1 MSEESI
7 GLINGTVFKQE
18 MGEDKK
24 LSGRRQGNLRD
35 PPTGKGSHVAFYKR
49 FEDLFQ
55 MYLRS
60 GSFDPYLEAALDEGW
75 YMGTVVDILIDPLGE
90 KQPVVLQWQQRSSM
104 DCVEFYIPNNS
115 LATATN
121 LTFLVD
127 RSSSMYTRSDG
138 RKVYV
143 GDRVKV
149 LKDLYD
155 RYMYGIVIEI
165 GAEVYT
171 EDAEQKEM
179 DMTRGR
185 VVFDQGYVSDVM
197 DLELTVPMNPE
208 TVGVGHWQWHGS
220 TAARIDIGV
229 ALSNNCGSNQI
240 NRMKDCENKYKDWI
254 FPVSQPSFVYYWTNN
269 FEKLDLNPH
278 PDDRNE
284 GRKVTI
290 RKEDFVFDLEFLIK
304 HSREDITSAQINYE
318 NCHNKIEPSSG
329 WRKTYGTE
337 YAQDDDPCNA
347 GGPTIKGSK
356 IDGTVGGKN
365 AQEAAQRG
373 RTNAE
378 RAARRLPAEYDFY
391 VVRDGVFYNRSNGWS
406 GHSNP
411 NRACCV
417 LGGGSMQTHCQEKF
431 SDKYTVSGLFNF
443 QRTLT
448 SMAIG
453 QNECA
458 TQMMNHCPR
467 DFETFNSTECIE
479 FMTNTKYE
487 YRQQTLGKYCAT
499 ADGKLDKGCDCVNQP
514 RALAEDCGQCYRPRS
529 KDDPTLV
536 RDTKDDYWSRY
547 TNSICLFPHVV
558 AEFNKGLEDFKNDS
572 LDLSV
577 EVETAIQASVGLIE
591 IKTVHIVGVAV
602 AIILAVVNLVY
613 MFVPP
618 AKSGNTGRSRTS
630 PTPSNPIIKTM
641 ILFVISVTVMLIYFI
656 YTEFTYADLVNI
668 ADYAQGNTANY
679 QLADTATNPEPE
691 PPQELVEWEPPK
703 DYLEDKDLE
712 FVDEGFCFNPPPC
725 SQYPGFVSARE
736 LLASKDTEDTVP
748 LEYTGKD
755 MLDCCL
761 PMTATSGGRDPN
773 WWDDPRNMWGSMF
786 AELGIGVGTG
796 LALDYLLSKRI
807 YKNLMSGYYPRKVRS
822 MYRTLFRM
830 QGEWSDK
837 IAPNSRKAI
846 SARAEKAS
854 RLLKKKMNSSRLLVN
869 KLTSEMTRR
878 LPVDKALAKSIRLV
892 HAGTKMSRG
901 SVSSISKIGMGA
913 RRHVQRAM
921 FAATQKVTKA
931 YSKMLF
937 TKMVV
942 KVATKGSVAA
952 TKLLG
957 FVGGRVASKFIRLAG
972 GPISAIW
979 MIFDIASMIWD
990 MIDDAKLNTFKSNR
1004 EMLKMRDN
1012 IDAAIWEAQGT
1023 FRTLPLAVIFP
1034 LEWNRAYADFLSE
1047 AMHEAI
1053 DELCKNEEWAIG
1065 YEAAMAGKLADPQY
1079 GVEFW
1084 DKEITTRTLD
1094 IVENMERS
1102 DRECTRLLKKH
1113 IYHANHEPANV
1124 RAFRQCSWWMLARPR
1139 LKYAQFG
1146 TRWTPGVG
1154 VNEAGAVSRN
1164 RADITISAVQKR
1176 RGLDVIEISGFDSD
1190 SDPAK
1195 DELKTSVLAIRLENM
1210 TEDEMVP
1217 VLPNPDMNDSLSL
1230 WTAFLFILAEQPGWA
1245 FDPTTGDVCDLGEG
1259 EAYARP
1265 VESKQCPKPKDAP
1278 KDSECENACAQDR
1291 VVIRSIF
1298 RTTGRIDGVPK
1309 GMWTVISPRPWHD
1322 MEYQLEGHLQSGECR
1337 LIENYSFNS
1346 GSSGSQAYQGFGLSK
1361 IGCDV
1366 WNRIHAPF
1374 SNDKQPSLL
1383 NSFFRAELMAMSL
1396 TSVMYTNNYGKKV
1409 GTHDN
1414 GDPKVE
1420 KQFLPMQGFA
1430 GLAMVGYGSLILA
1443 CNGNAQDTRST
1454 GANGTAETRE
1464 REVVDAYGNTIVT
1477 KKRDKNDKSNDFG
1490 ENRFHLLPEFDPT
1503 RRMCTYTDAFCRSY
1517 GLDYVLC
1524 KEGEG
1529 EGACTTN
1536 FSKENCEDLARYPD
1550 CKLDKTQ
1557 RVAEMFF
1564 GQNMVRRV
1572 FKPIGTFME
1581 GKGENFCYDDGDVET
1596 CETLGVDPWTLETKC
1611 WNETKYNHCELK
1623 KCTDF
1628 GQPF

>member
-1 MSEESI
+1 MSEDSI

-18 MGEDKK
+18 KGESIH
-24 LSGRRQGNLRD
+24 LSGRRQNNLRD
-35 PPTGKGSHVAFYKR
+35 PPTGKGSRVAFYKR

-55 MYLRS
+55 LYLRS
-60 GSFDPYLEAALDEGW
+60 GSIDPYYEAALDEGW
-75 YMGTVVDILIDPLGE
+75 YMGTVVDILIDPSGE

-121 LTFLVD
+121 LTFLID
-127 RSSSMYTRSDG
+127 RSSSVYTRTNG

-165 GAEVYT
+165 GTVVYT
-171 EDAEQKEM
+171 EDAEQEEI

-197 DLELTVPMNPE
+197 DLELAVPMNTPE

-229 ALSNNCGSNQI
+229 ALSDGCGPNQV

-254 FPVSQPSFVYYWTNN
+254 FPESQPSFVYYWSEDNT
-269 FEKLDLNPH
+269 ELLRNPH
-278 PDDRNE
+278 EDDKAE
-284 GRKVTI
+284 SRKFTV

-304 HSREDITSAQINYE
+304 HSREDITREINYE
-318 NCHNKIEPSSG
+318 NCNNKIQPSSD
-329 WRKTYGTE
+329 WTNTYGTE
-337 YAQDDDPCNA
+337 YVNNSCNSN
-347 GGPTIKGSK
+347 GQTITGNK
-356 IDGTVGGKN
+356 
-365 AQEAAQRG
+365 E
-373 RTNAE
+373 NAE
-378 RAARRLPAEYDFY
+378 RAALRLPAEYDFF
-391 VVRDGVFYNRSNGWS
+391 VVSDGVFYGRSPGWP

-411 NRACCV
+411 KRACCV
-417 LGGGSMQTHCQEKF
+417 LGGGSMQTHCDEMY
-431 SDKYTVSGLFNF
+431 SDKFTVSGLFNF

-453 QNECA
+453 EHACSSRMK
-458 TQMMNHCPR
+458 THCHR
-467 DFETFNSTECIE
+467 DFETFNSTECLE
-479 FMTNTKYE
+479 YMSNTSNYFREQTLAEYCNTKDG
-487 YRQQTLGKYCAT
+487 RADLGCR
-499 ADGKLDKGCDCVNQP
+499 CVNQVP
-514 RALAEDCGQCYRPRS
+514 KLAAICGRCYRPRS
-529 KDDPTLV
+529 KDDQTLV
-536 RDTKDDYWSRY
+536 RDSNDDYWSRY
-547 TNSICLFPHVV
+547 TNSICLFPELVE
-558 AEFNKGLEDFKNDS
+558 EFNQGLEEFKNDS
-572 LDLSV
+572 LELTN
-577 EVETAIQASVGLIE
+577 EVKIAIEASVGLIE
-591 IKTVHIVGVAV
+591 IKTVHVVGIAV
-602 AIILAVVNLVY
+602 AIILAVINLVY
-613 MFVPP
+613 MLVPP
-618 AKSGNTGRSRTS
+618 AEPKNTGRSRTS
-630 PTPSNPIIKTM
+630 PKPSNTIIKTM

-679 QLADTATNPEPE
+679 QFGEAATGPDDPNLQE
-691 PPQELVEWEPPK
+691 ELVDWEPPK
-703 DYLEDKDLE
+703 DYSKDKDLE

-773 WWDDPRNMWGSMF
+773 WWDDPRNMWGSLF

-807 YKNLMSGYYPRKVRS
+807 YRNLMSGYYPRKVRS

-878 LPVDKALAKSIRLV
+878 LPVDKALANSIRLV
-892 HAGTKMSRG
+892 HANTKITRG

-921 FAATQKVTKA
+921 FTATQKVTKA
-931 YSKMLF
+931 YSRMLF

-942 KVATKGSVAA
+942 RVAASKSVAVA
-952 TKLLG
+952 KLLG
-957 FVGGRVASKFIRLAG
+957 FVGGRAAMGWMKLAG

-979 MIFDIASMIWD
+979 MLFDVASMIWD
-990 MIDDAKLNTFKSNR
+990 MIDDAKLSTFKSNR
-1004 EMLKMRDN
+1004 EMLRMRDG
-1012 IDAAIWEAQGT
+1012 IDGAMWESQGT
-1023 FRTLPLAVIFP
+1023 FRTLPVAVIFP
-1034 LEWNRAYADFLSE
+1034 LEWNRAFADFLSE

-1065 YEAAMAGKLADPQY
+1065 YEAAMAGNLADPQY

-1084 DKEITTRTLD
+1084 DKEITKRTLE
-1094 IVENMERS
+1094 IIENMERS
-1102 DRECTRLLKKH
+1102 DRECTRLLAKH
-1113 IYHANHEPANV
+1113 IYHANHESANV

-1139 LKYAQFG
+1139 LKYAQIG
-1146 TRWTPGVG
+1146 
-1154 VNEAGAVSRN
+1154 NEFRLGDQADDGGFSRN
-1164 RADITISAVQKR
+1164 RADITISAVQQR

-1190 SDPAK
+1190 SDPSK
-1195 DELKTSVLAIRLENM
+1195 NELKTSVVAIRLEKM
-1210 TEDEMVP
+1210 TYDKMVP
-1217 VLPNPDMNDSLSL
+1217 LLPNPDLNDSLSL
-1230 WTAFLFILAEQPGWA
+1230 WTTFLFILAEQPGWG

-1265 VESKQCPKPKDAP
+1265 VESKQCQKPKDAQKD

-1298 RTTGRIDGVPK
+1298 RTDSSSIDGVPE

-1322 MEYQLEGHLQSGECR
+1322 MEYQLEGHLSTGECR
-1337 LIENYSFNS
+1337 LIENYKFSSAPS
-1346 GSSGSQAYQGFGLSK
+1346 GSKKAQAYQGFGLSK
-1361 IGCDV
+1361 IGCEMWD
-1366 WNRIHAPF
+1366 RIHAPIFNKTPKRLTVFF
-1374 SNDKQPSLL
+1374 SPELL
-1383 NSFFRAELMAMSL
+1383 AMSM
-1396 TSVMYTNNYGKKV
+1396 TSAMYTNNYGKSV
-1409 GTHDN
+1409 GKHDN
-1414 GDPKVE
+1414 GEHKIE
-1420 KQFLPMQGFA
+1420 KQFLPKQAFA
-1430 GLAMVGYGSLILA
+1430 GLAMVGYGSMISA

-1454 GANGTAETRE
+1454 GSNGATESRE
-1464 REVVDAYGNTIVT
+1464 REVVDSYGNTRVT
-1477 KKRDKNDKSNDFG
+1477 KKRDMSNDFG
-1490 ENRFHLLPEFDPT
+1490 ENRFHLLPEFDHA
-1503 RRMCTYTDAFCRSY
+1503 RRMCTYNDAFCRSY
-1517 GLDYVLC
+1517 GLTYVLC

-1529 EGACTTN
+1529 EGACTTD
-1536 FSKENCEDLARYPD
+1536 FSRENCTDHTRYPD
-1550 CKLDKTQ
+1550 CKLDGTQ

-1572 FKPIGTFME
+1572 FKPIGNFME
-1581 GKGENFCYDDGDVET
+1581 GKGDNYCYDDRDIET
-1596 CETLGVDPWTLETKC
+1596 CETLGVNPWTLETKC
-1611 WNETKYNHCELK
+1611 WDENKYDFCKLK